1 MSEVFAGSQ
10 LPLDLKARQRLSA
23 RHTNESRRN
32 ATEEKIIQAIGILTA
47 QGQRVTK
54 AAVGRV
60 AAIDRAKLYRDY
72 SHLFLPEKV

>member
-1 MSEVFAGSQ
+1 M
-10 LPLDLKARQRLSA
+10 P
-23 RHTNESRRN
+23 
-32 ATEEKIIQAIGILTA
+32 TEEKIIQAIGILTA